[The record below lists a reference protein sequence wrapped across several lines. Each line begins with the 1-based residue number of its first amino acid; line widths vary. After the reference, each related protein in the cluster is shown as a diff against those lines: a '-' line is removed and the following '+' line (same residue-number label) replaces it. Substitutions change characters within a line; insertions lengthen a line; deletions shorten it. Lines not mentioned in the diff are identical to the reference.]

1 MESSNGGD
9 SKPLVIKFGG
19 TSVGSGARFVRA
31 ATITTE
37 AARRRPVAVVVSAMG
52 GATDTLLG
60 FANATAK
67 AARAAARDAARGVVP
82 RTSTGATREGSV
94 AELHRALKERH
105 LQAAREAISQ
115 EYLPAVERELLR
127 LLGELVEVL
136 VAPASNLAA
145 RRDSVAVFGERL
157 SAVILAGAIR
167 SLGQDAAVVA
177 EAPIATDSN
186 FGEAEVDAEETRER
200 CSRYV
205 TPILDEGTVA
215 VVPGYAGRTPDGL
228 PATLGRGG
236 SDLSATVLGRALG
249 SREVWILT
257 DVNGVLDADPRLVP
271 EAMTLTRLSYQ
282 EAHAFAGLGAKV
294 LHPRTMEPAIESGM
308 EVIVRNT
315 FDPEGPDTLV
325 SNFEDEP
332 GVRCLALRL
341 GLEIEV
347 PCTHGHK
354 SRASAV
360 ICIGTPE
367 DADTTN
373 GLRALR
379 EAGIPILYHGSIP
392 AGLLFMVP
400 AEIGERALLAL
411 HDVLICG
418 PREAVA

>member
-1 MESSNGGD
+1 M
-9 SKPLVIKFGG
+9 
-19 TSVGSGARFVRA
+19 
-31 ATITTE
+31 
-37 AARRRPVAVVVSAMG
+37 AVVVSAMG

-67 AARAAARDAARGVVP
+67 AARAAARDEAKGVVP
-82 RTSTGATREGSV
+82 RTSTGATREGAV

-105 LQAAREAISQ
+105 LQGAREAVSQ
-115 EYLPAVERELLR
+115 EYLPAVEKELLG
-127 LLGELVEVL
+127 LLGELVEML
-136 VAPASNLAA
+136 VAPALNLAA

-157 SAVILAGAIR
+157 SAVILAGAIS
-167 SLGQDAAVVA
+167 SLGTEAAVVA

-186 FGEAEVDAEETRER
+186 FGEAEVDVEQTRER
-200 CSRYV
+200 SARYV
-205 TPILDEGTVA
+205 TPLLDEGVVA
-215 VVPGYAGRTPDGL
+215 VVPGYAGRTPEGL

-249 SREVWILT
+249 SSEVWILT
-257 DVNGVLDADPRLVP
+257 DVNGVLDTDPRLVP
-271 EAMTLTRLSYQ
+271 EAMTLTRLSYR

-294 LHPRTMEPAIESGM
+294 LHPRTMEPAIEAGM

-325 SNFEDEP
+325 SDFEDEA
-332 GVRCLALRL
+332 GVRCLALRQ

-360 ICIGTPE
+360 VCIGTPE
-367 DADTTN
+367 DTDIAR

-379 EAGIPILYHGSIP
+379 EVGVAILYHGNIS

-400 AEIGERALLAL
+400 AEAGERALLAL
-411 HDVLICG
+411 HGALIRSV
-418 PREAVA
+418 REAVA